1 MARHSQC
8 SSAGDNPL
16 NPNYLP
22 PHYREEYRLAI
33 DALIEDDLEGYYHF
47 LQKADVV
54 DFLSPPEIQYIQE
67 SVQLP
72 QEIGNEQRYVETN
85 GDGSSDTYWPIHSDL
100 DAPGLDLGWP
110 QLHSFIGPTEITT
123 LVNPPEPDM
132 PSIKEQAR
140 RLIKNAQQVIAI
152 VMDMFTDVDIL
163 HDILTAAM
171 RNVAVYILLDEQNT
185 HHFVNMVSNCRV
197 NLQSFQF
204 VRVRTVSGI
213 TYHCR
218 SGKSFKGQMMDRFLL
233 TDCRAVL
240 SGNYSFMWSFE
251 KIHRCMAHLF
261 LGQLVSTFDE
271 EFRILFAQSEPL
283 IIENTFMPMEEFSL
297 TQSRQYPSERP
308 SLYKDSR
315 NFLSPEFAHSEEWGR
330 HSYDERV
337 DVDWRL
343 MPKRKEILQSPAD
356 IYSRFPS
363 QQMRMDPSFE
373 QSPSRMPLAENPTFK
388 RHSYAEGGRG
398 RYPFLSMPEPETQ
411 GRQFHRH
418 PYLGPGKESEYNAYD
433 KFWNQDFQLADQHA
447 DPTLAH
453 EMEPPDNFEPVLNYL
468 SSVRNVEYDQ
478 SSDKLSAEAVD
489 LPFSSAYPKR
499 LCSGQPYACQ
509 KSPAPS
515 KSAEQKAFFPEPNPA
530 RKDPSVKRG
539 LRDWRISSY
548 LSAYDSKGDEGLPLE
563 PPNVSDPFED
573 STKVLPPITSRID
586 FSTPKIPN
594 VREFKVPAMP
604 RASQIPGYAKT
615 ATREL
620 PRKLTDDLS
629 SSVVEETKATP
640 SPSESSSTTEGER
653 MEEAEQKEHITSLP
667 NREDSFRRKYN
678 AAIPRCSRLRSSLIF
693 SSLDQQH
700 AQDAK
705 STPGQ
710 NEEESEKTESEPTK
724 QSLISHLLGQRKT
737 TAREPFEWSRYINKS
752 ATFDSATDSSKPEKS
767 EADRQTPSN
776 DENTKDPSENN
787 EESLKPLNAGQI
799 EQTTSSP
806 SVSKPANPEC
816 PDKHTKPKK
825 SLLSAS
831 TYVDMND
838 PDARLMFF
846 KELAAKR
853 KAAKAE
859 KSQEL
864 IQVDQ
869 PTVIK
874 TIPSVKKETS
884 DPEDLTETATPYR
897 ICTKSDEDEKIIE
910 EISIKQPMELN
921 NTSSGKQE
929 SGPEEAAST
938 VTAKDKLSSEKHSV
952 KYPTKQE
959 SALRET
965 TDQMSAT
972 AESTETP
979 KEKESKGNSSVK
991 QPMDK
996 HSFSVKQEDLDPN
1009 EPIEKIR
1016 EAVTPI
1022 ETMKEET
1029 LNKPPTDEKTS
1040 ISLTTEIN
1048 HNEPAEK
1055 MAASV
1060 LSMKTPKDE
1069 CKEVSVKP
1077 LKTETN
1083 VLIKNQEFTTE
1094 ETTEKQAATTTS
1106 TKLAGEKKGKVS
1118 ITQPVGIKSDT
1129 RTEKEEPFPK
1139 ETLDE
1144 TALVTMAV
1152 YVKPSANLQNISLV
1166 KEEDS
1171 GREEMSRQRAS
1182 PGGAARGAEAE
1193 KGKEKVPSKQTVEL
1207 EPEICAKK
1215 EQSDAR
1221 DMAET
1226 FAAASL
1232 PTKPAEAEKTKEKVQ
1247 MTQPTEL
1254 MSVKNE
1260 EQDPKG
1266 KAGRIPA
1273 EVSERNSESK
1283 NTEPAALPPLL
1294 PENSESEIS
1303 STISSMVTSA
1313 LRSLS
1318 NSVDSDSHIDVGH
1331 LPVGSSLHCTPTE
1344 TVSSNLVPE
1353 ISEHSVNSSLQAVEE
1368 ECIGQ
1373 TEQEP
1378 VPACQDS
1385 ASQLTS
1391 PETPSADDSEHA
1403 PSELCLEGFTGD
1415 SELHTSSPE
1424 SVESLDP
1431 AHLDETLPKSENSLL
1446 LHVTEERYENLEITL
1461 QVRADGT
1468 PPSPNPPETDQNEF
1482 TVTFPSTPNPK
1493 SEDFPEETQSHA
1505 SPDSP
1510 TNASQSDIT
1519 DPRISALPSSEA
1531 NLTGP
1536 VPLSHSE
1543 TASCLAP
1550 CDSAEPVLSPEGK
1563 ETPSA
1568 LHSPSHN
1575 PSLSDQIST
1584 DLKKSPST
1592 DLHSP
1597 TESTSNVPP
1606 VSDLTCKLPKA
1617 VISEHQSP
1625 EPQVPAQNS
1634 KESSQTE
1641 VSHGREMP
1649 ETVEEKDET
1658 TDTTNNS
1665 SIAQESAD
1673 SERTNDQVGKKNYSE
1688 PQEVTPDDVIPPSP
1702 QSKLPQSSQSRYQS
1716 STANVISSS
1725 NLRDDTKLLL
1735 GQISAHSQSRNEVS
1749 KDAAVTDDEKED
1761 KADKNAKRK
1770 ETAFRSFV
1778 RGQPNSNQERDKLL
1792 ERIQSMRKER
1802 KVYSRFE
1809 MAS

>member
-1 MARHSQC
+1 
-8 SSAGDNPL
+8 
-16 NPNYLP
+16 
-22 PHYREEYRLAI
+22 
-33 DALIEDDLEGYYHF
+33 
-47 LQKADVV
+47 
-54 DFLSPPEIQYIQE
+54 
-67 SVQLP
+67 
-72 QEIGNEQRYVETN
+72 
-85 GDGSSDTYWPIHSDL
+85 
-100 DAPGLDLGWP
+100 
-110 QLHSFIGPTEITT
+110 
-123 LVNPPEPDM
+123 
-132 PSIKEQAR
+132 
-140 RLIKNAQQVIAI
+140 
-152 VMDMFTDVDIL
+152 
-163 HDILTAAM
+163 
-171 RNVAVYILLDEQNT
+171 
-185 HHFVNMVSNCRV
+185 
-197 NLQSFQF
+197 
-204 VRVRTVSGI
+204 
-213 TYHCR
+213 
-218 SGKSFKGQMMDRFLL
+218 
-233 TDCRAVL
+233 
-240 SGNYSFMWSFE
+240 MWSFE

-297 TQSRQYPSERP
+297 TQRRQYPSEKP
-308 SLYKDSR
+308 SFYKDSR
-315 NFLSPEFAHSEEWGR
+315 KFLSPEFAHSEEWGR

-337 DVDWRL
+337 DMDWRL
-343 MPKRKEILQSPAD
+343 MSKRKEILQSPAE

-373 QSPSRMPLAENPTFK
+373 QSPSRMPLVENPAFK

-398 RYPFLSMPEPETQ
+398 RHPFLSMPEPETQ

-418 PYLGPGKESEYNAYD
+418 PYLGPGKESEYSAYD
-433 KFWNQDFQLADQHA
+433 HFWNQDFQLADQHT

-468 SSVRNVEYDQ
+468 SSVKNVEYDQ
-478 SSDKLSAEAVD
+478 SSDKLSAAAVD

-515 KSAEQKAFFPEPNPA
+515 KSAEQKAFFPEPNPD

-539 LRDWRISSY
+539 LRNWRISSY

-615 ATREL
+615 TTREL
-620 PRKLTDDLS
+620 AKKLSDDLS

-653 MEEAEQKEHITSLP
+653 MEEAEPKEHITSLL

-678 AAIPRCSRLRSSLIF
+678 AAVPRCSRLRSSLIF

-710 NEEESEKTESEPTK
+710 NDEESEKTEGEPTK
-724 QSLISHLLGQRKT
+724 QSFISQVLGQRKT
-737 TAREPFEWSRYINKS
+737 TVREPFEWSRYMNKP
-752 ATFDSATDSSKPEKS
+752 ATFDSATDSSTPDKEKS
-767 EADRQTPSN
+767 EVDRQTPSN
-776 DENTKDPSENN
+776 DENTKDPSEKN
-787 EESLKPLNAGQI
+787 EESLKPLNAEQI

-806 SVSKPANPEC
+806 SVSKPANPEN

-831 TYVDMND
+831 SYVDMND

-859 KSQEL
+859 KSKEL

-874 TIPSVKKETS
+874 SIPSIKKETS
-884 DPEDLTETATPYR
+884 DPEDLTEMATASR
-897 ICTKSDEDEKIIE
+897 IWTKSDEDEKIK
-910 EISIKQPMELN
+910 EISNKQPMELN
-921 NTSSGKQE
+921 NASSGKQE

-938 VTAKDKLSSEKHSV
+938 ATAKDKLNSEKHSV
-952 KYPTKQE
+952 KCPTKQE
-959 SALRET
+959 SGLKES

-972 AESTETP
+972 SESTETP

-996 HSFSVKQEDLDPN
+996 PGFSVKEEDLYPN
-1009 EPIEKIR
+1009 EPIEKMR

-1029 LNKPPTDEKTS
+1029 MNRPPIDEKNS
-1040 ISLTTEIN
+1040 ISLTIEID

-1055 MAASV
+1055 VAASV
-1060 LSMKTPKDE
+1060 LPTKTPKDE
-1069 CKEVSVKP
+1069 CKEKVSAKP
-1077 LKTETN
+1077 LKPETN
-1083 VLIKNQEFTTE
+1083 VLIKNQESTTE
-1094 ETTEKQAATTTS
+1094 ETTEKRAATTTS
-1106 TKLAGEKKGKVS
+1106 TKLPGEEKGKVS
-1118 ITQPVGIKSDT
+1118 VTQPMEIKTDT

-1144 TALVTMAV
+1144 TALVKMAV
-1152 YVKPSANLQNISLV
+1152 YVKPSANQQNISLL

-1171 GREEMSRQRAS
+1171 GRVEMSSQRAS
-1182 PGGAARGAEAE
+1182 SRGAAHGAEAE
-1193 KGKEKVPSKQTVEL
+1193 KGKDKVPSKQTVEL
-1207 EPEICAKK
+1207 EPEMFAKK

-1221 DMAET
+1221 DMPET

-1232 PTKPAEAEKTKEKVQ
+1232 PTKAVEAEKTKEKVQ
-1247 MTQPTEL
+1247 ITQPTEL

-1266 KAGRIPA
+1266 KALRIPA

-1283 NTEPAALPPLL
+1283 NTGETVSCLSTQYLESSDQTNAEDEKDPSANICREQTHGSTDPGMMTVENNPAASTLFVSAEPVALPPLL
-1294 PENSESEIS
+1294 PENPESEIS
-1303 STISSMVTSA
+1303 SAISSMVPSA

-1331 LPVGSSLHCTPTE
+1331 LPVSSSLHCTPTE
-1344 TVSSNLVPE
+1344 TVSSNLIPE
-1353 ISEHSVNSSLQAVEE
+1353 ISEHCVSSSLQAVEE

-1373 TEQEP
+1373 PEQEP
-1378 VPACQDS
+1378 GPVCQDS

-1391 PETPSADDSEHA
+1391 PETPSADVSAHA

-1424 SVESLDP
+1424 CVVSLDP

-1446 LHVTEERYENLEITL
+1446 LHITEERSENLEITL

-1468 PPSPNPPETDQNEF
+1468 PPSPNHPEDDQNEF

-1493 SEDFPEETQSHA
+1493 SEDFSEETQSHA
-1505 SPDSP
+1505 GPDS
-1510 TNASQSDIT
+1510 TINASQSDIT
-1519 DPRISALPSSEA
+1519 DPLISALPSHEA

-1536 VPLSHSE
+1536 VPLAHSE
-1543 TASCLAP
+1543 TASCLSP
-1550 CDSAEPVLSPEGK
+1550 CDSAEPVLSPEAK
-1563 ETPSA
+1563 ETPSP

-1584 DLKKSPST
+1584 DLKKSPSA
-1592 DLHSP
+1592 DLRSP
-1597 TESTSNVPP
+1597 TESTSNMPP

-1617 VISEHQSP
+1617 VISEHQSS

-1641 VSHGREMP
+1641 VSHGGEMP

-1665 SIAQESAD
+1665 SIAQQPAN
-1673 SERTNDQVGKKNYSE
+1673 SERTNDQVGKKNCSE
-1688 PQEVTPDDVIPPSP
+1688 PQDVTPDDVIPPSLQP
-1702 QSKLPQSSQSRYQS
+1702 KLPKSSQSRYQS

-1749 KDAAVTDDEKED
+1749 KDSAVTDDEKED
-1761 KADKNAKRK
+1761 EADKNAKRK
-1770 ETAFRSFV
+1770 ETAFRSFI
-1778 RGQPNSNQERDKLL
+1778 RGQPKSNQERDKLL

-1809 MAS
+1809 V

>member
-1 MARHSQC
+1 
-8 SSAGDNPL
+8 
-16 NPNYLP
+16 
-22 PHYREEYRLAI
+22 
-33 DALIEDDLEGYYHF
+33 
-47 LQKADVV
+47 
-54 DFLSPPEIQYIQE
+54 
-67 SVQLP
+67 
-72 QEIGNEQRYVETN
+72 
-85 GDGSSDTYWPIHSDL
+85 
-100 DAPGLDLGWP
+100 
-110 QLHSFIGPTEITT
+110 
-123 LVNPPEPDM
+123 
-132 PSIKEQAR
+132 
-140 RLIKNAQQVIAI
+140 
-152 VMDMFTDVDIL
+152 
-163 HDILTAAM
+163 
-171 RNVAVYILLDEQNT
+171 
-185 HHFVNMVSNCRV
+185 
-197 NLQSFQF
+197 
-204 VRVRTVSGI
+204 
-213 TYHCR
+213 
-218 SGKSFKGQMMDRFLL
+218 
-233 TDCRAVL
+233 
-240 SGNYSFMWSFE
+240 MWSFE

-297 TQSRQYPSERP
+297 TQRRQYPNERP

-315 NFLSPEFAHSEEWGR
+315 KFLTPEFAHPEEWGR
-330 HSYDERV
+330 HAYDERV

-356 IYSRFPS
+356 VYSRFPS

-373 QSPSRMPLAENPTFK
+373 QSPSRMPLGENPTFK

-411 GRQFHRH
+411 GQRFHRH
-418 PYLGPGKESEYNAYD
+418 PYLGPGKESEYSAYD
-433 KFWNQDFQLADQHA
+433 KFWNQDFQSADQNT

-468 SSVRNVEYDQ
+468 SSVKNVEYDQ
-478 SSDKLSAEAVD
+478 SSDKLSAAAVD

-515 KSAEQKAFFPEPNPA
+515 KSAEQKAFFPEPNPD

-548 LSAYDSKGDEGLPLE
+548 LSAYDGKGDEGLPLE

-615 ATREL
+615 TTREL
-620 PRKLTDDLS
+620 PKKVADDPS
-629 SSVVEETKATP
+629 SSVVEEAKATP

-653 MEEAEQKEHITSLP
+653 MEEAEPKEHITSLL

-678 AAIPRCSRLRSSLIF
+678 AAVPRCSRLRSSLIF

-710 NEEESEKTESEPTK
+710 NEEESDNTEGEPTK
-724 QSLISHLLGQRKT
+724 QSFISQVLGQRKT

-752 ATFDSATDSSKPEKS
+752 TTFDSATDSSKPDKDKS
-767 EADRQTPSN
+767 EADCQTPSN
-776 DENTKDPSENN
+776 DENTKDPSEKN
-787 EESLKPLNAGQI
+787 EESLKPLNAGQM

-806 SVSKPANPEC
+806 SVAKPANPER

-825 SLLSAS
+825 SLFNAS
-831 TYVDMND
+831 PYVDMND

-859 KSQEL
+859 KSKEL

-874 TIPSVKKETS
+874 SIPSVKKETS
-884 DPEDLTETATPYR
+884 DPEDLTETATASS
-897 ICTKSDEDEKIIE
+897 ICTKSDEDENIKE

-921 NTSSGKQE
+921 KTSSGKQE
-929 SGPEEAAST
+929 SGPEEAFSA

-952 KYPTKQE
+952 KCPTKQE
-959 SALRET
+959 SGLKESTA
-965 TDQMSAT
+965 QMSAP
-972 AESTETP
+972 AESAETP
-979 KEKESKGNSSVK
+979 KENESKGNSSVK

-1009 EPIEKIR
+1009 EPVEKMR

-1022 ETMKEET
+1022 KTIKEET
-1029 LNKPPTDEKTS
+1029 LNKPQTDKKTS

-1048 HNEPAEK
+1048 PKEPAEK
-1055 MAASV
+1055 MDASV
-1060 LSMKTPKDE
+1060 LSTKTPKDE
-1069 CKEVSVKP
+1069 CKEKVSVKP
-1077 LKTETN
+1077 LKPETN
-1083 VLIKNQEFTTE
+1083 ALIKNQESTTE
-1094 ETTEKQAATTTS
+1094 ETTEKRAATTTS
-1106 TKLAGEKKGKVS
+1106 TKLAGEEKGKVS
-1118 ITQPVGIKSDT
+1118 ITRPMEIKRDT
-1129 RTEKEEPFPK
+1129 RAEKEDPFPK

-1144 TALVTMAV
+1144 TALVTTAV
-1152 YVKPSANLQNISLV
+1152 YGKPSANLQNISLV

-1171 GREEMSRQRAS
+1171 GRVEMPGQRAS
-1182 PGGAARGAEAE
+1182 PGGAAPGAEAE
-1193 KGKEKVPSKQTVEL
+1193 KGKDKVLS
-1207 EPEICAKK
+1207 
-1215 EQSDAR
+1215 
-1221 DMAET
+1221 

-1232 PTKPAEAEKTKEKVQ
+1232 PTKAAEAEKTKEKVE

-1266 KAGRIPA
+1266 KAGRILA

-1283 NTEPAALPPLL
+1283 NTGETVSCLSTRYLESSDQTNAEDEKDPSANIRREQTHGSIDPGMMTVENNPAESTLFVSTEPAALPPLL
-1294 PENSESEIS
+1294 PENPESEIS
-1303 STISSMVTSA
+1303 STISSMVPSA

-1344 TVSSNLVPE
+1344 IVSSNLVPE
-1353 ISEHSVNSSLQAVEE
+1353 ISEHSVNSSLQVVEE

-1378 VPACQDS
+1378 GPACQDS
-1385 ASQLTS
+1385 ASPLTS
-1391 PETPSADDSEHA
+1391 PETPSADDSAHA

-1424 SVESLDP
+1424 SVESLDHV
-1431 AHLDETLPKSENSLL
+1431 HLDETLPKSENSLL
-1446 LHVTEERYENLEITL
+1446 HITEERSENFEITL
-1461 QVRADGT
+1461 QVRVDGT
-1468 PPSPNPPETDQNEF
+1468 PPSLNRPEADQNES
-1482 TVTFPSTPNPK
+1482 TLTFPSTPNPK
-1493 SEDFPEETQSHA
+1493 SEDFSEETQSHA
-1505 SPDSP
+1505 GPDSP

-1519 DPRISALPSSEA
+1519 DPLISALPSSEA

-1543 TASCLAP
+1543 TASCLSP
-1550 CDSAEPVLSPEGK
+1550 CDSAETVLSPEAK
-1563 ETPSA
+1563 ETPSP

-1584 DLKKSPST
+1584 DLKKSPSK

-1617 VISEHQSP
+1617 VIAERQSS
-1625 EPQVPAQNS
+1625 EPQVSAQNS

-1641 VSHGREMP
+1641 VSHGSETP

-1658 TDTTNNS
+1658 TDTTNNP

-1673 SERTNDQVGKKNYSE
+1673 SERTNDQVGEKNCSE
-1688 PQEVTPDDVIPPSP
+1688 PQEVTQDDVIPPSL
-1702 QSKLPQSSQSRYQS
+1702 QSKLPKSSQSRYQS

-1735 GQISAHSQSRNEVS
+1735 EQISHSQSRNEVS
-1749 KDAAVTDDEKED
+1749 KDSAVTDDEKED
-1761 KADKNAKRK
+1761 EADKNAKRK
-1770 ETAFRSFV
+1770 ETEFRSFI
-1778 RGQPNSNQERDKLL
+1778 RGQPKSNQERDKLL

-1809 MAS
+1809 V

>member
-1 MARHSQC
+1 
-8 SSAGDNPL
+8 
-16 NPNYLP
+16 
-22 PHYREEYRLAI
+22 
-33 DALIEDDLEGYYHF
+33 
-47 LQKADVV
+47 
-54 DFLSPPEIQYIQE
+54 
-67 SVQLP
+67 
-72 QEIGNEQRYVETN
+72 
-85 GDGSSDTYWPIHSDL
+85 
-100 DAPGLDLGWP
+100 
-110 QLHSFIGPTEITT
+110 
-123 LVNPPEPDM
+123 
-132 PSIKEQAR
+132 
-140 RLIKNAQQVIAI
+140 
-152 VMDMFTDVDIL
+152 
-163 HDILTAAM
+163 
-171 RNVAVYILLDEQNT
+171 
-185 HHFVNMVSNCRV
+185 
-197 NLQSFQF
+197 
-204 VRVRTVSGI
+204 
-213 TYHCR
+213 
-218 SGKSFKGQMMDRFLL
+218 
-233 TDCRAVL
+233 
-240 SGNYSFMWSFE
+240 MWSFE
-251 KIHRCMAHLF
+251 KIHRSMAHLF

-283 IIENTFMPMEEFSL
+283 IIENTFMPMEEFNL
-297 TQSRQYPSERP
+297 TQRRQYPSERP

-315 NFLSPEFAHSEEWGR
+315 KFLSPEFAHSEEWGR
-330 HSYDERV
+330 HFYDERV
-337 DVDWRL
+337 DVDRRL

-356 IYSRFPS
+356 ISSRFPS
-363 QQMRMDPSFE
+363 QMRMDPSFE
-373 QSPSRMPLAENPTFK
+373 QSPSRMPLGENLVFK

-398 RYPFLSMPEPETQ
+398 RYPFLSVPEPETQ

-453 EMEPPDNFEPVLNYL
+453 ETEPSDNFEPVLNYL
-468 SSVRNVEYDQ
+468 SSVKNVEYDQ
-478 SSDKLSAEAVD
+478 SSDKLSAAALD
-489 LPFSSAYPKR
+489 LPCSSAYPKR
-499 LCSGQPYACQ
+499 LCSGQPFACQ
-509 KSPAPS
+509 KSPTPS
-515 KSAEQKAFFPEPNPA
+515 KSAEQKAFFSEPNPD

-594 VREFKVPAMP
+594 VREFKVPAIP

-615 ATREL
+615 ATREQ
-620 PRKLTDDLS
+620 PKKLSDDLS

-653 MEEAEQKEHITSLP
+653 MEEAEPKEHITSLL

-678 AAIPRCSRLRSSLIF
+678 AAVPRCSRLRSSLIF

-710 NEEESEKTESEPTK
+710 NEEESNKTEDEPTK
-724 QSLISHLLGQRKT
+724 QSFISQVLGQRKT
-737 TAREPFEWSRYINKS
+737 TAREPFEWSRYIDKS
-752 ATFDSATDSSKPEKS
+752 ATFDSATDSSKSDKEKS
-767 EADRQTPSN
+767 EEDRQTPSN
-776 DENTKDPSENN
+776 DENTKDPSEKNK
-787 EESLKPLNAGQI
+787 ESLKPLNAGQI

-806 SVSKPANPEC
+806 SMSKPANPEH

-831 TYVDMND
+831 SYVDMND

-853 KAAKAE
+853 KAAKTE
-859 KSQEL
+859 KSKEL
-864 IQVDQ
+864 IQGDQ

-874 TIPSVKKETS
+874 SIPSIKKETS
-884 DPEDLTETATPYR
+884 GPEALTETATASR
-897 ICTKSDEDEKIIE
+897 ICTKSKKEKIKE

-929 SGPEEAAST
+929 SAPEEAAST
-938 VTAKDKLSSEKHSV
+938 VTAKDKLSSEKHSA
-952 KYPTKQE
+952 KCPTKQDSGLKE
-959 SALRET
+959 S
-965 TDQMSAT
+965 TDQISAT
-972 AESTETP
+972 AKSTETP

-1009 EPIEKIR
+1009 EHIEKMR

-1048 HNEPAEK
+1048 HDEPAEK

-1060 LSMKTPKDE
+1060 LCTKTPKDE
-1069 CKEVSVKP
+1069 CKEKVSVKP
-1077 LKTETN
+1077 LRPDTN
-1083 VLIKNQEFTTE
+1083 ILIKNQESTTE
-1094 ETTEKQAATTTS
+1094 ETTEKWAATTTS
-1106 TKLAGEKKGKVS
+1106 TKLAGE
-1118 ITQPVGIKSDT
+1118 
-1129 RTEKEEPFPK
+1129 
-1139 ETLDE
+1139 
-1144 TALVTMAV
+1144 
-1152 YVKPSANLQNISLV
+1152 
-1166 KEEDS
+1166 
-1171 GREEMSRQRAS
+1171 
-1182 PGGAARGAEAE
+1182 E
-1193 KGKEKVPSKQTVEL
+1193 KGKDKVPSKQTVEL

-1232 PTKPAEAEKTKEKVQ
+1232 PTEAAEAEKTTEKVQ
-1247 MTQPTEL
+1247 MTRPTGL

-1266 KAGRIPA
+1266 KAGRTPA

-1283 NTEPAALPPLL
+1283 NTGETVSCLSTRDLESSDQTNAEDEKDLSATFCREQTQGSTDPGKMTVENTPAASTLFVSAEPATLPPLL
-1294 PENSESEIS
+1294 PENPESEIS
-1303 STISSMVTSA
+1303 STISSMVPSA

-1318 NSVDSDSHIDVGH
+1318 NSGDSDSHIDVGH
-1331 LPVGSSLHCTPTE
+1331 LPVSSSLQCTPTE
-1344 TVSSNLVPE
+1344 TVSSNFVPE
-1353 ISEHSVNSSLQAVEE
+1353 ISENSVNSSLQAVEE
-1368 ECIGQ
+1368 VCIGQ

-1378 VPACQDS
+1378 GPACPDS

-1391 PETPSADDSEHA
+1391 PETLSADDSAHA
-1403 PSELCLEGFTGD
+1403 PYELCLEGLTGD

-1431 AHLDETLPKSENSLL
+1431 VHLDETLLKSENSLL
-1446 LHVTEERYENLEITL
+1446 HITEERSENLEITL

-1468 PPSPNPPETDQNEF
+1468 PSPNPPEADQNEF

-1493 SEDFPEETQSHA
+1493 SEDFSEETQSHA
-1505 SPDSP
+1505 GPDSP
-1510 TNASQSDIT
+1510 TNVSQSDIT
-1519 DPRISALPSSEA
+1519 NPLISALPSSEA
-1531 NLTGP
+1531 NLLGP

-1543 TASCLAP
+1543 TASCLSP
-1550 CDSAEPVLSPEGK
+1550 CDSAEPVLSPEAR
-1563 ETPSA
+1563 ETPSPV
-1568 LHSPSHN
+1568 HSPSHN

-1592 DLHSP
+1592 DLRSP

-1617 VISEHQSP
+1617 GISEHQSS

-1641 VSHGREMP
+1641 VSHDSEMP

-1673 SERTNDQVGKKNYSE
+1673 SEKTNGQVGEKNCSE
-1688 PQEVTPDDVIPPSP
+1688 TQEVTPDDVIHPSLQP
-1702 QSKLPQSSQSRYQS
+1702 KLPKSSQSRYQS

-1749 KDAAVTDDEKED
+1749 KDSAVTDDEKED

-1770 ETAFRSFV
+1770 ETAFRSFIK
-1778 RGQPNSNQERDKLL
+1778 GEPKSNQERDKLL

-1809 MAS
+1809 V

>member
-1 MARHSQC
+1 MYILRYACVSFF
-8 SSAGDNPL
+8 
-16 NPNYLP
+16 
-22 PHYREEYRLAI
+22 
-33 DALIEDDLEGYYHF
+33 F
-47 LQKADVV
+47 LKTRIPSMLTLLLL
-54 DFLSPPEIQYIQE
+54 FLS
-67 SVQLP
+67 
-72 QEIGNEQRYVETN
+72 
-85 GDGSSDTYWPIHSDL
+85 
-100 DAPGLDLGWP
+100 
-110 QLHSFIGPTEITT
+110 
-123 LVNPPEPDM
+123 
-132 PSIKEQAR
+132 
-140 RLIKNAQQVIAI
+140 
-152 VMDMFTDVDIL
+152 
-163 HDILTAAM
+163 
-171 RNVAVYILLDEQNT
+171 
-185 HHFVNMVSNCRV
+185 
-197 NLQSFQF
+197 
-204 VRVRTVSGI
+204 
-213 TYHCR
+213 
-218 SGKSFKGQMMDRFLL
+218 
-233 TDCRAVL
+233 
-240 SGNYSFMWSFE
+240 SFMWSFE

-283 IIENTFMPMEEFSL
+283 IIENTFMPMEEVRL
-297 TQSRQYPSERP
+297 TQRRQYPNERP

-315 NFLSPEFAHSEEWGR
+315 KFLSPEFAHPEECGR

-373 QSPSRMPLAENPTFK
+373 QSPSRMPLVENPAFK
-388 RHSYAEGGRG
+388 RHNYAEGGRG
-398 RYPFLSMPEPETQ
+398 RFPFLSMPEPETQ
-411 GRQFHRH
+411 GQRFHRH
-418 PYLGPGKESEYNAYD
+418 PYLGPGKESEYSAYD
-433 KFWNQDFQLADQHA
+433 KFWNQDFQIADQNA
-447 DPTLAH
+447 DPTLTH

-468 SSVRNVEYDQ
+468 SSVKNIEYDQ
-478 SSDKLSAEAVD
+478 SSDKLSGAAVD

-515 KSAEQKAFFPEPNPA
+515 KSAEQKAFFPEPNPD

-573 STKVLPPITSRID
+573 STKVLPPITSRVD

-594 VREFKVPAMP
+594 VREFKVPAIP
-604 RASQIPGYAKT
+604 RASQIPSYAKT

-620 PRKLTDDLS
+620 PKKLTDDLS
-629 SSVVEETKATP
+629 SSMVEETKATP

-653 MEEAEQKEHITSLP
+653 MEEAEPKEHITSLL

-678 AAIPRCSRLRSSLIF
+678 AAVPRCSRLRSSLIF

-700 AQDAK
+700 AQDGK

-710 NEEESEKTESEPTK
+710 NEEESDNTEGEPTK
-724 QSLISHLLGQRKT
+724 QSFISQVLGQRKT
-737 TAREPFEWSRYINKS
+737 TREPFEWSRYINKS
-752 ATFDSATDSSKPEKS
+752 ATFDSATDSSKPDKEKS
-767 EADRQTPSN
+767 EADCQTPSN
-776 DENTKDPSENN
+776 DENPKDPSEKN
-787 EESLKPLNAGQI
+787 EESLKPLNVGQI

-806 SVSKPANPEC
+806 SVSKTANPER

-831 TYVDMND
+831 SYVDMND

-846 KELAAKR
+846 KELAAER

-859 KSQEL
+859 KSKEL

-874 TIPSVKKETS
+874 SIPSVKKETS
-884 DPEDLTETATPYR
+884 DPEDLRETATASR
-897 ICTKSDEDEKIIE
+897 ICTKNDEKIRE

-929 SGPEEAAST
+929 SCPEEAAPT
-938 VTAKDKLSSEKHSV
+938 VTAKDKLSCEKPSV
-952 KYPTKQE
+952 KCPNKQVSGLKE
-959 SALRET
+959 S

-972 AESTETP
+972 AESTKTP
-979 KEKESKGNSSVK
+979 KENESKGNSSIK
-991 QPMDK
+991 QPLDK
-996 HSFSVKQEDLDPN
+996 HSFSVKQENLDPN
-1009 EPIEKIR
+1009 EPIEKMS

-1022 ETMKEET
+1022 ETIKEET
-1029 LNKPPTDEKTS
+1029 LKKPPTDGKTS

-1048 HNEPAEK
+1048 HNKPAEK
-1055 MAASV
+1055 MAASG
-1060 LSMKTPKDE
+1060 LSMKTPKNE
-1069 CKEVSVKP
+1069 CKEKVSVKP
-1077 LKTETN
+1077 LKPETS
-1083 VLIKNQEFTTE
+1083 VLIKNQESTTE
-1094 ETTEKQAATTTS
+1094 ETTEKRAATTTS
-1106 TKLAGEKKGKVS
+1106 TKLAGEEKGKVS
-1118 ITQPVGIKSDT
+1118 ISQPMEIKSDT

-1152 YVKPSANLQNISLV
+1152 YVKPSSNLQNISLV

-1171 GREEMSRQRAS
+1171 GRVEMSRQREY
-1182 PGGAARGAEAE
+1182 PGGAAHGAQAE
-1193 KGKEKVPSKQTVEL
+1193 KGKDKVPSKQTVEL

-1221 DMAET
+1221 YMAET
-1226 FAAASL
+1226 FAAVSL
-1232 PTKPAEAEKTKEKVQ
+1232 PTKAAEAEKTKEKVQ

-1283 NTEPAALPPLL
+1283 NT
-1294 PENSESEIS
+1294 
-1303 STISSMVTSA
+1303 
-1313 LRSLS
+1313 
-1318 NSVDSDSHIDVGH
+1318 
-1331 LPVGSSLHCTPTE
+1331 CE
-1344 TVSSNLVPE
+1344 TVSCLSTRYLESSDQTNPE
-1353 ISEHSVNSSLQAVEE
+1353 DEKDPSANYF
-1368 ECIGQ
+1368 IGQ

-1378 VPACQDS
+1378 GPARQDS
-1385 ASQLTS
+1385 ASQLKS
-1391 PETPSADDSEHA
+1391 PETPSTDDSAHA
-1403 PSELCLEGFTGD
+1403 PSQLCLEGFTGD
-1415 SELHTSSPE
+1415 SELHTSSPV

-1431 AHLDETLPKSENSLL
+1431 AHLDETLPKTEKSLL
-1446 LHVTEERYENLEITL
+1446 LHITEEPSENLEITL

-1468 PPSPNPPETDQNEF
+1468 PPSPNRPEADQNEF
-1482 TVTFPSTPNPK
+1482 TGTFPSTPEPK
-1493 SEDFPEETQSHA
+1493 SEDFSEETQSQA
-1505 SPDSP
+1505 GPDSP

-1519 DPRISALPSSEA
+1519 DPLISTLPSPEP

-1543 TASCLAP
+1543 TASCLSP
-1550 CDSAEPVLSPEGK
+1550 CDSAEPVLSPEAK
-1563 ETPSA
+1563 ETPSP

-1584 DLKKSPST
+1584 DVKKSPST

-1617 VISEHQSP
+1617 VISEHQSS

-1634 KESSQTE
+1634 KESSQTK
-1641 VSHGREMP
+1641 VSHSSEMP

-1658 TDTTNNS
+1658 TDTTNNL

-1673 SERTNDQVGKKNYSE
+1673 SERTNDQVGKKNCSE
-1688 PQEVTPDDVIPPSP
+1688 PQEVTQDDVNPPSL
-1702 QSKLPQSSQSRYQS
+1702 QSKLPKSSQSRYQS

-1735 GQISAHSQSRNEVS
+1735 GQISAHNRNEVS
-1749 KDAAVTDDEKED
+1749 KDSAVTDDEKED
-1761 KADKNAKRK
+1761 EADKNAKRK
-1770 ETAFRSFV
+1770 ETAFSSFI
-1778 RGQPNSNQERDKLL
+1778 RGQPKSNQERDKLL
-1792 ERIQSMRKER
+1792 ERIQSMRKDR

-1809 MAS
+1809 V